1 MTSKNQLTI
10 RLNNSDNV
18 VVARMDIA
26 AGTEIPEEK
35 IASRD
40 DIAFGHKVAVAGIKS
55 GEAVK
60 KYGQIIGFAATDI
73 QPGEHVHTHNLTMGE
88 FDRDY
93 AFCADASHRTELVD
107 SPATFDG

>member
-1 MTSKNQLTI
+1 MTKQNQLTI

-18 VVARMDIA
+18 VVARVDIA
-26 AGTEIPEEK
+26 AGTDIAEEK

-40 DIAFGHKVAVAGIKS
+40 AIAFGHKLAAGVIKS

-73 QPGEHVHTHNLTMGE
+73 QPGEHVQE
-88 FDRDY
+88 QDRILR
-93 AFCADASHRTELVD
+93 DAIIPGHPHIRIMNPGNDQIKGVQ
-107 SPATFDG
+107 PV